1 MTATALALKDRVCVI
16 TGSTSGIGHGIAT
29 YFVQLGAK
37 VLVHGRNADRGAEI
51 VAQLRALGAG
61 MGGNDSDADFAQ
73 ADLTQEAGCR
83 RLIRRAVERFGQID
97 VLVNNAADTGRG
109 TIESQSVATWDQ
121 IFATNVRAPF
131 MLMQEAV
138 AHMKPRRSGSIIN
151 IGSVNAYIGE
161 PKLCAYSA
169 SKGALMT
176 LTRNAASYLNQ
187 YRIRVNQLNVGW
199 TLTEGEDRV
208 KREVEGKGDNWLDEA
223 IKTRPFGRLLSPQ
236 DVAYAVAYFA
246 SDESAVITGTVMDLE
261 QHPVGAP
268 PNW

>member
-1 MTATALALKDRVCVI
+1 MPSVLSGKVCVI

-29 YFVQLGAK
+29 YFAELGATI
-37 VLVHGRNADRGAEI
+37 LIHGRNADRGAEI
-51 VAQLRALGAG
+51 VKELRAAD
-61 MGGNDSDADFAQ
+61 GGGDAEFAQ
-73 ADLTQEAGCR
+73 ADLTDEAACR
-83 RLIRRAVERFGQID
+83 GLIQWAVERFGHID
-97 VLVNNAADTGRG
+97 VLVNNAADTSRG
-109 TIESQSVATWDQ
+109 TIESQPVALWDQ
-121 IFATNVRAPF
+121 IFATNTRAPF
-131 MLMQEAV
+131 ILMQEAV
-138 AHMKPRRSGSIIN
+138 AHMKPRRSGSILN

-208 KREVEGKGDNWLDEA
+208 KREVEQKGDRWLEDA
-223 IKTRPFGRLLSPQ
+223 IKTRPFGRLLLPR
-236 DVAYAVAYFA
+236 DIAYAAAYFA
-246 SDESAVITGTVMDLE
+246 ADQSEAVTGTVMDLE

>member
-1 MTATALALKDRVCVI
+1 VCVI
-16 TGSTSGIGHGIAT
+16 TGSTSGIGHGIAE
-29 YFVQLGAK
+29 YFAQLGAK
-37 VLVHGRNADRGAEI
+37 VIVHGRNSERGAQI
-51 VAQLRALGAG
+51 VAQLRAAG
-61 MGGNDSDADFAQ
+61 GEADFAQ
-73 ADLTQEAGCR
+73 ADLADEAACR
-83 RLIRRAVERFGQID
+83 GLIRQAVARFGQID
-97 VLVNNAADTGRG
+97 VLVNNAGDTSRG
-109 TIESQSVATWDQ
+109 TIESQPVALWDQ
-121 IFATNVRAPF
+121 IFASNVRAPF
-131 MLMQEAV
+131 ILMQEAV

-176 LTRNAASYLNQ
+176 LTKNAAAFLNQ

-208 KREVEGKGDNWLDEA
+208 KREVEQKGDNWLAEA
-223 IKTRPFGRLLSPQ
+223 IKTRPFGRLLSPE
-236 DVAYAVAYFA
+236 DVAYAVGYFA
-246 SDESAVITGTVMDLE
+246 SDESAVITGSVMDLE

>member
-1 MTATALALKDRVCVI
+1 MTLQDKVCLI
-16 TGSTSGIGHGIAT
+16 TGSTSGIGHGIAM
-29 YFVQLGAK
+29 YLAQLGAK
-37 VLVHGRNADRGAEI
+37 VMVHGRSAERGAENVERLRK
-51 VAQLRALGAG
+51 VALAVNS
-61 MGGNDSDADFAQ
+61 GGEADFAQ
-73 ADLTQEAGCR
+73 GDLTDEAGCR
-83 RLIRRAVERFGQID
+83 ALVRRTVERFGQID
-97 VLVNNAADTGRG
+97 VLVNNAADTSRG
-109 TIESQSVATWDQ
+109 TIESQSIESWDQ

-131 MLMQEAV
+131 VLMQEAV
-138 AHMKPRRSGSIIN
+138 VHMRPRRSGSIIN

-169 SKGALMT
+169 SKGGLMT

-208 KREVEGKGDNWLDEA
+208 KREVERKGDNWLEEA

-236 DVAYAVAYFA
+236 DVAFAVAYFA
-246 SDESAVITGTVMDLE
+246 SDESEAITGTVMDLE